1 MLESGVWF
9 HRLELFVVRHLF
21 VSFFALALGFSH
33 VHAVRAQNLPD
44 EVAGILKDSS
54 DSDLT
59 TYLRTVNMELVM
71 ATGDV
76 SQQREIIAYALV
88 LRKDDM
94 IETMGAASMV
104 DGQFRDAVDFGARA
118 YPEQAPALT
127 GAVAYLL
134 PEETDVIVIHAFMMA
149 PTTAGE
155 SVATIAEIT
164 GRDVDELFALISG
177 DAELLGWDVEAL
189 RHAAHNTDVSNHVER
204 AQEAGN
210 TVLDAMGK

>member
-1 MLESGVWF
+1 M
-9 HRLELFVVRHLF
+9 RHLF
-21 VSFFALALGFSH
+21 VSFFVLVLGLGH
-33 VHAVRAQNLPD
+33 VHAVWAQNLPE
-44 EVAGILKDSS
+44 EVAGTIKSAS
-54 DSDLT
+54 AADLT

-71 ATGDV
+71 ATGEV
-76 SQQREIIAYALV
+76 SQQREIIAYALIQ
-88 LRKDDM
+88 RKDDM

-104 DGQFRDAVDFGARA
+104 DGQFRDAIDFGARA
-118 YPEQAPALT
+118 FPEQTPALA

-134 PEETDVIVIHAFMMA
+134 PEETDAIVIHAFMMA
-149 PTTAGE
+149 PNTAGE

-189 RHAAHNTDVSNHVER
+189 RHDVHNADVSGHVAR

-210 TVLDAMGK
+210 AVLDAMGM